1 MMSVSLCIIRI
12 SVNDNSPIPKSLS
25 YSRGA
30 DAMAE
35 SPPLLSSSPP
45 PTLMAKRHDALSD
58 KPSVAWEK
66 VDEDGRSHPI
76 LAKAESTEAILEKC
90 IGKREETEIQ
100 IETYNVEERY
110 EDECTDQIK
119 EEPKP
124 SYAKA
129 LAGVKET
136 DKWRS
141 SKERQSQINQSST
154 FKPVK
159 GDSLCSDTTTTSEIT
174 SLDSTDED
182 SLSIDKDKGQSSE
195 SDKVQSTENKGQ
207 RSESKGQSLEGKA
220 KKGEASGKSRP
231 RVVPPVDS
239 SVRHVSSSISPP
251 TVSSEA
257 SEGGRSSKSPL
268 TQIRRRITFFSGNPV
283 VDVTKGIV
291 HLFKENHMTSLDEGI
306 IRSDMICA
314 LAVPA
319 SLICHD
325 LLQFFSPLAEGIE
338 HIRIVRDSNPN
349 QYMTLIKFRN
359 QSHADEFYKE
369 YNGKPYNSFDDFVCY
384 LVFVSRVECMKS
396 CEGASLAT
404 PGLTELPTC
413 NICLE
418 RMEDSVEGILT
429 ILCNHTF
436 HGSCLT
442 KWGDTSCPV
451 CRYNQTPEPSVDNKC
466 FQCGAQ
472 ESLWICLI
480 CGHIGCGRY
489 VEAHA
494 YHHFEDTQHTY
505 AMQLGKQR
513 VWDYAGDNYV
523 HRLVQS
529 KGDGKPVEWERG
541 DGQPECDEKFDSLTL
556 EYTYLL
562 NSQLESQ
569 RLYYEEKMTRI
580 ESDALAQVSEIE
592 VRSRKLMEERDRVE
606 REMQKSLKEKQLLD
620 KKSSFMSDK
629 LGKVLNQLS
638 EELEMNKCLRA
649 NQADWQTKVT
659 ALEKRLDEDSKA
671 KTEEIKDLKEQLRDL
686 MFFLE
691 AQETLNKT
699 PDKTRQEIQEGQIT
713 IGASPS
719 PDGHPGRRGR
729 KKGK

>member
-1 MMSVSLCIIRI
+1 MSVSLCVIRLSI
-12 SVNDNSPIPKSLS
+12 NNESELPTSLL
-25 YSRGA
+25 YSRSRSPN
-30 DAMAE
+30 MAE
-35 SPPLLSSSPP
+35 SPPLLTSSPP
-45 PTLMAKRHDALSD
+45 PALMAKPRQDALKH
-58 KPSVAWEK
+58 KPQVAWER
-66 VDEDGRSHPI
+66 VEDGRSHPVGAREDS
-76 LAKAESTEAILEKC
+76 LETVVEKC
-90 IGKREETEIQ
+90 VGNREEKGIR
-100 IETYNVEERY
+100 IETYSVEERY
-110 EDECTDQIK
+110 EDEVTSQST
-119 EEPKP
+119 EPKANYASVVSNTKPKDRPTGCEKP
-124 SYAKA
+124 SHHSAVVSVTPP
-129 LAGVKET
+129 AGDV
-136 DKWRS
+136 
-141 SKERQSQINQSST
+141 SKDTNS
-154 FKPVK
+154 
-159 GDSLCSDTTTTSEIT
+159 DSISEIT
-174 SLDSTDED
+174 SPDLTDED
-182 SLSIDKDKGQSSE
+182 SLT
-195 SDKVQSTENKGQ
+195 SDKSRGEQSEGKFHKGKKAEVRRSSSLKEQ
-207 RSESKGQSLEGKA
+207 RSL
-220 KKGEASGKSRP
+220 AS
-231 RVVPPVDS
+231 S
-239 SVRHVSSSISPP
+239 SVGRERRGSSGASPP
-251 TVSSEA
+251 TVSSDT
-257 SEGGRSSKSPL
+257 SEGGRSSKSP
-268 TQIRRRITFFSGNPV
+268 IASFRRRIPFFSGNPV
-283 VDVTKGIV
+283 VDITKGIV
-291 HLFKENHMTSLDEGI
+291 HLFKENQMTSLDEGI
-306 IRSDMICA
+306 HRSDMICA

-325 LLQFFSPLAEGIE
+325 LLQFFAPLAEGIE
-338 HIRIVRDSNPN
+338 HVRIIRDSNPN

-369 YNGKPYNSFDDFVCY
+369 YNGKPYNSFDDFICY
-384 LVFVSRVECMKS
+384 LVYVSRVECMKS

-472 ESLWICLI
+472 ESLWICLV

-494 YHHFEDTQHTY
+494 YRHFEDTQHTY

-529 KGDGKPVEWERG
+529 KSDGKPVEWERANG
-541 DGQPECDEKFDSLTL
+541 DEVCEEKFDALTL

-580 ESDALAQVSEIE
+580 ETDALAQVSDVE
-592 VRSRKLMEERDRVE
+592 VRSRKMMEERDRME
-606 REMQKSLKEKQLLD
+606 RELHKTNKEKQVAE
-620 KKSSFMSDK
+620 KKMAFLSEK
-629 LGKVLNQLS
+629 LGKVLGQLS

-649 NQADWQTKVT
+649 NQSVWQEKVISLETK
-659 ALEKRLDEDSKA
+659 LEEESKQKSA
-671 KTEEIKDLKEQLRDL
+671 EISDLKDQLRDV
-686 MFFLE
+686 MFFIE

-699 PDKTRQEIQEGQIT
+699 PERTRQEIQEGQIT

-719 PDGHPGRRGR
+719 PEGRPSRRGR

>member
-1 MMSVSLCIIRI
+1 
-12 SVNDNSPIPKSLS
+12 
-25 YSRGA
+25 
-30 DAMAE
+30 MAE
-35 SPPLLSSSPP
+35 SPPLLTSSPP
-45 PTLMAKRHDALSD
+45 PALMAKRHDALRD
-58 KPSVAWEK
+58 RPTVTWER

-76 LAKAESTEAILEKC
+76 LAKEESLGAVRDKC

-100 IETYNVEERY
+100 IETYTVEDKY
-110 EDECTDQIK
+110 EDECPEQTK
-119 EEPKP
+119 ESKQ
-124 SYAKA
+124 SYASA
-129 LAGVKET
+129 LSGVKP
-136 DKWRS
+136 
-141 SKERQSQINQSST
+141 KERTQQTKDQGTHVQSDKRASVANPT
-154 FKPVK
+154 EDDGKDP
-159 GDSLCSDTTTTSEIT
+159 CSDTISEIT
-174 SLDSTDED
+174 SPDLTDDDSY
-182 SLSIDKDKGQSSE
+182 SSE
-195 SDKVQSTENKGQ
+195 KTK
-207 RSESKGQSLEGKA
+207 SEKLD
-220 KKGEASGKSRP
+220 GKSRKSN
-231 RVVPPVDS
+231 RRHEASFRGHKDAASPVDQSSRRASS
-239 SVRHVSSSISPP
+239 SVSPP

-257 SEGGRSSKSPL
+257 SEGSRSSKSPL
-268 TQIRRRITFFSGNPV
+268 TSFRRRIPFFSGNPA
-283 VDVTKGIV
+283 VDITKGIV
-291 HLFKENHMTSLDEGI
+291 HLFKENQMTSLDEGI
-306 IRSDMICA
+306 HRSDMICA

-319 SLICHD
+319 TLICHD

-338 HIRIVRDSNPN
+338 HVRIIRDSNPN

-466 FQCGAQ
+466 FECGAQ

-529 KGDGKPVEWERG
+529 KGDGKPVEWDRG
-541 DGQPECDEKFDSLTL
+541 GEQPGCEEKFDALTL

-569 RLYYEEKMTRI
+569 RLYYEEKIRRI
-580 ESDALAQVSEIE
+580 ESDALSQVSDIE
-592 VRSRKLMEERDRVE
+592 VRSRKLMEERDWME
-606 REMQKSLKEKQLLD
+606 RDAQKVAKDKHLTEK
-620 KKSSFMSDK
+620 KCGFVSEK
-629 LGKVLNQLS
+629 LGKVLVQLS
-638 EELEMNKCLRA
+638 EEMEMNKCLRK
-649 NQADWQTKVT
+649 NQSEWQTRVSE
-659 ALEKRLDEDSKA
+659 LEKRLEMDSKQ
-671 KTEEIKDLKEQLRDL
+671 KTEEIKDLKEQLRDV

-691 AQETLNKT
+691 AQETLSQT
-699 PDKTRQEIQEGQIT
+699 PEKTRQEIQEGQIT
-713 IGASPS
+713 IGAASPS
-719 PDGHPGRRGR
+719 PDARGARRGR